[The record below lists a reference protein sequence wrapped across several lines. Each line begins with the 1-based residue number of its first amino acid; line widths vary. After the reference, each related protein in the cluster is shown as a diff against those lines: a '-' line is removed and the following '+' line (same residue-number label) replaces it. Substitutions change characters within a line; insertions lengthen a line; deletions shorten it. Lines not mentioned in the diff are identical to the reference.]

1 VGVRQVA
8 VTGVGAVT
16 ALGGDVGALA
26 SGLVDGRC
34 GVGPLTRFAHGGRC
48 HVAAEVRE
56 MPPAAAW
63 VGALPPAT
71 ARRLSRPD
79 RLALAA
85 VEQAIRQA
93 GLEPS
98 LRTTAGVFVGATVG
112 GMGESEEAYRRR
124 RSGEDPR
131 WRLSRLLS
139 MPLSTSAGAIA
150 HVFAAHGPRATYSTA
165 CSSSALA
172 IAEAATAIASG
183 RLESALAVGT
193 DALCRITYAGFD
205 ALQALDPDGCRP
217 FDRARG
223 GLSLGE
229 GAGALVLEDAERAR
243 ARGAR
248 ILARVLGHAT
258 TSDAHHVTAPD
269 PEGQGAL
276 RALQGALAA
285 AGLPPEAVDYV
296 NAHGTG
302 TRQNDDVE
310 VRVLRAVF
318 GTRLG
323 RVPVSSS
330 KAQLGH
336 CLGAAGAIEAVVTVL
351 ALETSLV
358 PPTATLRDPDP
369 AWSDLDLVPG
379 TGRRA
384 ALGVA
389 LTSSYGFGGHNVTLV
404 LGRDR

>member
-1 VGVRQVA
+1 VRHVA

-16 ALGGDVGALA
+16 ALGGDVGALV
-26 SGLVDGRC
+26 SGLADGRC
-34 GVGPLTRFAHGGRC
+34 GVGPLTRFTHGGRC
-48 HVAAEVRE
+48 HLAAEVRE
-56 MPPAAAW
+56 MPPASVW
-63 VGALPPAT
+63 VGELPSAT

-85 VEQAIRQA
+85 VDQAIRQA

-98 LRTTAGVFVGATVG
+98 LRTAAGVFVGATVG
-112 GMGESEEAYRRR
+112 GMGETEEVYRRR
-124 RSGEDPR
+124 RCGDDRR
-131 WRLSRLLS
+131 WRLSRLLG

-150 HVFAAHGPRATYSTA
+150 HVFGTQGPRATYSTA

-205 ALQALDPDGCRP
+205 ALQALDPEGCRP
-217 FDRARG
+217 FDRDRG

-229 GAGALVLEDAERAR
+229 GAGALVLEDAERAT

-248 ILARVLGHAT
+248 IIARLLGHAT
-258 TSDAHHVTAPD
+258 TSDAHHVTTPD
-269 PEGQGAL
+269 PKGQGAL
-276 RALQGALAA
+276 RAVQGALAA

-310 VRVLRAVF
+310 VRVLRTVF
-318 GTRLG
+318 GHRLG
-323 RVPVSSS
+323 RLPVSSS

-351 ALETSLV
+351 ALDTSLV
-358 PPTATLRDPDP
+358 PPTATLRNPDP
-369 AWSDLDLVPG
+369 AWSDLDLVPRA
-379 TGRRA
+379 GRRA

-404 LGRDR
+404 FGRDR